1 MVVVIHIHKER
12 VSYAMTGRNR
22 RTFVKVSPPGRPDT
36 KDTFQ
41 EGGKGGENE
50 KKKKGKEIQQN

>member
-1 MVVVIHIHKER
+1 MLVVVVIHIHKER

-22 RTFVKVSPPGRPDT
+22 RTFVKVSSPGRPGT

-41 EGGKGGENE
+41 EGGKGDENL
-50 KKKKGKEIQQN
+50 KKNQQN